1 MGSTLNEQQLLQKL
15 EELKQE
21 LIVLQYLPERQQLKD
36 LSQAFLNQ
44 WQDLQQHQKINKQIR
59 DLSRSQ
65 SQKDNSILHIQ
76 LNQESQQDS
85 RDRRKFKYYRDQ
97 TLEPLK
103 IKLLDADRRIQEIKQ
118 ERQILSK
125 QLQNHLQN
133 CPLRPLTSPLTILY
147 EDAHLM
153 AIDKP
158 AGLLSVP
165 GRGRDRQECVLR
177 YLQQTYDSI
186 AAIHRLDQDT
196 SGILLFAKDL
206 LTHQTLQQQFA
217 QHRVKKVY
225 EAILENSCDR
235 FSGTI
240 ELPLWG
246 DPSHRPYQ
254 SVNLNHGKSAIT
266 KFNLLNPSESRVELI
281 PLTGRTHQLR
291 VHCADSNGL
300 NNPILGD
307 RLYGTHSQILQSQS
321 LQPQIR
327 QSQTRLH
334 LHATR
339 CSIWHDGKWL
349 NLVSNVPF

>member
-1 MGSTLNEQQLLQKL
+1 MNSIVDEQQLLQQL

-21 LIVLQYLPERQQLKD
+21 LIALQYLPERQQLKD
-36 LSQAFLNQ
+36 LSQAFLSQ
-44 WQDLQQHQKINKQIR
+44 WQDLQKRQKINKQTR

-65 SQKDNSILHIQ
+65 SQEDDSILHIQ
-76 LNQESQQDS
+76 LNQESQQES
-85 RDRRKFKYYRDQ
+85 LDRRSFKYYRDQ
-97 TLEPLK
+97 TLEPLTT
-103 IKLLDADRRIQEIKQ
+103 KLLNADRRIQEIKQ
-118 ERQILSK
+118 ERQILSE
-125 QLQNHLQN
+125 QLRNYLQN
-133 CPLRPLTSPLTILY
+133 CPLRPLTSPLAILY
-147 EDAHLM
+147 EDDHLI

-165 GRGRDRQECVLR
+165 GRGSDRQESVLS
-177 YLQQTYDSI
+177 YLKQTYDSI
-186 AAIHRLDQDT
+186 EAIHRLDQDT

-217 QHRVKKVY
+217 QHLVKKVY

-246 DPSHRPYQ
+246 DPSNRPYQ

-307 RLYGTHSQILQSQS
+307 RLYGTQSQIFQSQIL
-321 LQPQIR
+321 

-339 CSIWHDGKWL
+339 CSIWYDGKWL

>member
-1 MGSTLNEQQLLQKL
+1 MNSIVDEQQVLQQL

-36 LSQAFLNQ
+36 LSEALSNQ
-44 WQDLQQHQKINKQIR
+44 WQDLQKQQKINKQIR
-59 DLSRSQ
+59 DLCRSQ
-65 SQKDNSILHIQ
+65 SQKDNSIFDIQ
-76 LNQESQQDS
+76 LNQESQQES
-85 RDRRKFKYYRDQ
+85 RDRRNFKYYRDQ

-103 IKLLDADRRIQEIKQ
+103 TTLLNADRRIQEIKQ
-118 ERQILSK
+118 ERQTLSE
-125 QLQNHLQN
+125 QLRNYLQN

-147 EDAHLM
+147 EDDHLI
-153 AIDKP
+153 AIDKS

-165 GRGRDRQECVLR
+165 GRGIDRQESVLR
-177 YLQQTYDSI
+177 YLKQTYDSI

-240 ELPLWG
+240 ELALWG
-246 DPSHRPYQ
+246 DPSNRPYQ
-254 SVNLNHGKSAIT
+254 SVNLSNGKSAIT
-266 KFNLLNPSESRVELI
+266 KFNLLNPSEFRVELI

-291 VHCADSNGL
+291 VHCADSHGL

-307 RLYGTHSQILQSQS
+307 RLYGTQSQILQFQT
-321 LQPQIR
+321 L

>member
-1 MGSTLNEQQLLQKL
+1 MNSIVDEQQLLQQL

-21 LIVLQYLPERQQLKD
+21 LIALQYLPERQQLKD
-36 LSQAFLNQ
+36 LSQAFLSQ
-44 WQDLQQHQKINKQIR
+44 WQDLQKQQKINKQTR

-65 SQKDNSILHIQ
+65 SQEDDSILHIQ
-76 LNQESQQDS
+76 LNQESQQES
-85 RDRRKFKYYRDQ
+85 LDRRKFKYYRDQ
-97 TLEPLK
+97 TLEPLTT
-103 IKLLDADRRIQEIKQ
+103 KLLNADRRIQEIKQ
-118 ERQILSK
+118 ERQILSE
-125 QLQNHLQN
+125 QLQNYLRN
-133 CPLRPLTSPLTILY
+133 FPLRPLTSPLTILY

-153 AIDKP
+153 AIEKP

-165 GRGRDRQECVLR
+165 GRGSGQQESVLR
-177 YLQQTYDSI
+177 YLKQTYDSI

-235 FSGTI
+235 VSGTI

-246 DPSHRPYQ
+246 DPSDRPYQ
-254 SVNLNHGKSAIT
+254 SVNLSNGKSAIT
-266 KFNLLNPSESRVELI
+266 KFNLLNPLESRVELL

-291 VHCADSNGL
+291 VHAADSNGL

-307 RLYGTHSQILQSQS
+307 RLYGK
-321 LQPQIR
+321 PNV
-327 QSQTRLH
+327 RLH

-339 CSIWHDGKWL
+339 CSIWYDGKWL

>member
-1 MGSTLNEQQLLQKL
+1 MDFIVDEQQLLQQL

-21 LIVLQYLPERQQLKD
+21 LINLQYLPERQQLND
-36 LSQAFLNQ
+36 LSQAFLSQ
-44 WQDLQQHQKINKQIR
+44 WKDLQKQQRINKQIR

-65 SQKDNSILHIQ
+65 FQKDDSILHIQ
-76 LNQESQQDS
+76 LNQESQQES
-85 RDRRKFKYYRDQ
+85 LNRRNFKYYRDQ
-97 TLEPLK
+97 TLEPLTT
-103 IKLLDADRRIQEIKQ
+103 KLLNADRRIQEIKQ
-118 ERQILSK
+118 ERQILSE
-125 QLQNHLQN
+125 QLRDYLQN
-133 CPLRPLTSPLTILY
+133 CPLRSLTSPLTILY
-147 EDAHLM
+147 EDEYLI

-165 GRGRDRQECVLR
+165 GRGSDRQESVLR
-177 YLQQTYDSI
+177 YLKQTYDTI

-206 LTHQTLQQQFA
+206 LTHRTLQQQFA

-235 FSGTI
+235 LSKIISGTI

-246 DPSHRPYQ
+246 DPSSRPYQ

-266 KFNLLNPSESRVELI
+266 TFNLLNPSESRVELI

-300 NNPILGD
+300 SNSILGD
-307 RLYGTHSQILQSQS
+307 RLYGTQSQILQSQA
-321 LQPQIR
+321 
-327 QSQTRLH
+327 RLH

-339 CSIWHDGKWL
+339 YSIWYDGKWL
-349 NLVSNVPF
+349 DLVSNVPF

>member
-1 MGSTLNEQQLLQKL
+1 MVDEQKLLQQL

-21 LIVLQYLPERQQLKD
+21 LIILQHLPEREQLND
-36 LSQAFLNQ
+36 LSQAFLSQ
-44 WQDLQQHQKINKQIR
+44 WQDLQKQQKINKQIR

-65 SQKDNSILHIQ
+65 SQKSDSILHIQ
-76 LNQESQQDS
+76 LNQESQQES
-85 RDRRKFKYYRDQ
+85 LDRRDFKYYRDQ
-97 TLEPLK
+97 ALEPLTA
-103 IKLLDADRRIQEIKQ
+103 KLLNADRRIQEIKQ
-118 ERQILSK
+118 ERQILSE
-125 QLQNHLQN
+125 QLRNYLHN
-133 CPLRPLTSPLTILY
+133 CPLRPLPSPLIILY
-147 EDAHLM
+147 EDAHVM

-165 GRGRDRQECVLR
+165 GRDSNRQESVLR

-235 FSGTI
+235 LSKIISGII

-246 DPSHRPYQ
+246 DPSDRPYQ
-254 SVNLNHGKSAIT
+254 SVNLSNGKSAIT
-266 KFNLLNPSESRVELI
+266 KFNLLNPLESRVKLI

-291 VHCADSNGL
+291 VHCADLNGL

-307 RLYGTHSQILQSQS
+307 RLYGTQPQILQSQA
-321 LQPQIR
+321 
-327 QSQTRLH
+327 RLY

-339 CSIWHDGKWL
+339 CSIWYDGKWL
-349 NLVSNVPF
+349 NLASKVPF